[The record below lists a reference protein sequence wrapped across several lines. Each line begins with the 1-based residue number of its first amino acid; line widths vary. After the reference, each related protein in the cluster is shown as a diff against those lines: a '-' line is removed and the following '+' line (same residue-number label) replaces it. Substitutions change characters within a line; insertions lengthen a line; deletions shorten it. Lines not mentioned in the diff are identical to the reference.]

1 MSCRHRLA
9 AMFCAAVLATAP
21 SALAQNGDQPGG
33 GGAADDPMAAMMEA
47 ARPGPEHELLKQFVG
62 TWRARAVMWFGPEPM
77 TSEGTMTNTLVLDGR
92 FLRHEYEADM
102 MGEPFKGLGY
112 WGYDKGRKEW
122 VGTWMDTWSTGIM
135 TSRRGTYDAASKTW
149 TMHATYFNPET
160 GEEEKQKE
168 VVKVIDPDTHVM
180 QMFMVGP
187 GGEEQKVME
196 ITYTR
201 KAAGGGRE

>member
-1 MSCRHRLA
+1 MTCRHRLA
-9 AMFCAAVLATAP
+9 AMFCAAVLAAGP

-33 GGAADDPMAAMMEA
+33 AAEDPFAAMMEA
-47 ARPGPEHELLKQFVG
+47 ATPGPEHEMLKQFEG
-62 TWRARAVMWFGPEPM
+62 SWRARAVMWFGPEPT

-92 FLRHEYEADM
+92 FLRHDYKADM
-102 MGEPFKGLGY
+102 MGQPFQGLGY

-122 VGTWMDTWSTGIM
+122 VGTWMDTWGTGIM
-135 TSRRGTYDAASKTW
+135 ISGRGTYDAAGKAW

-201 KAAGGGRE
+201 KAAGEKK